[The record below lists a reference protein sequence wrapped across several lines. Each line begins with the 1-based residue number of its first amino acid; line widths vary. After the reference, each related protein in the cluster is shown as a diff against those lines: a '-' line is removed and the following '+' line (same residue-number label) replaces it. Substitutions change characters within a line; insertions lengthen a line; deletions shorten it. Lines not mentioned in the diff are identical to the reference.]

1 MEIHILGTSSMRPT
15 KERGH
20 SANLF
25 IHNGKH
31 ILIDCGENTQ
41 RQLRIANIPVTKVS
55 TILITHFH
63 GDHVLG
69 LPGLL
74 QSMRVDMYHG
84 TLHIYGPRGSKNFI
98 RNIFHAFVM
107 KGDAF
112 GIEVHEIAKDG
123 LIYKDDELSIFSK
136 RVFHTAPCLA
146 YSIIEN
152 DRRRIDVKKA
162 KALNIPQG
170 PLLGKLQKGSS
181 IKLEGKTIKP
191 DAVSYVVK
199 GRKFTILTDLSYD
212 KTLKSFAK
220 DSDVLICEATYLK
233 DLEHLAKERH
243 HLTAEQAAK
252 IAKES
257 KAKKLV
263 LTHFS
268 QRYRTADGHLKEAK
282 KIFHNVETANDFTKV
297 EM

>member
-41 RQLRIANIPVTKVS
+41 RQLRIANIPVTKID

-74 QSMRVDMYHG
+74 QTMRVDMYHG
-84 TLHIYGPRGSKNFI
+84 TLHIYGPKGSKSFI
-98 RNIFHAFVM
+98 KNVFETFVL

-112 GIEVHEIAKDG
+112 GIEVHEILKDG
-123 LIYKDDELSIFSK
+123 LIFKDDELSIFTRK
-136 RVFHTAPCLA
+136 VRHTAPCVA
-146 YSIIEN
+146 YSIREN
-152 DRRRIDVKKA
+152 DRRKIDMKKV

-181 IKLEGKTIKP
+181 IKVSKKTIKP
-191 DAVSYVVK
+191 DDVSYVIK
-199 GRKFTILTDLSYD
+199 GRKFTLLTDLSYE
-212 KTLKSFAK
+212 KTLKTFAK
-220 DSDVLICEATYLK
+220 DSDVLVCEATYLK
-233 DLEHLAKERH
+233 DLENLAKERH

-257 KAKKLV
+257 KAKKLI

-268 QRYRTADGHLKEAK
+268 QRYRTADDHVKEAK
-282 KIFHNVETANDFTKV
+282 KVFSNVEAANDFLRI